1 MTRSRRSVRVVW
13 ALSIVVLLVAL
24 TIAGV
29 GEPGARTTGERVEQI
44 AATIKC
50 PTCVGQSVA
59 QSDAP
64 ASLAI
69 RADIERRIGIGETDD
84 DIRQAM
90 ATRFGPDVL
99 LTPSSSGLV
108 GLVWILP
115 IAAVTACLAVL
126 ASTLRR
132 WLRNRAAIPTGDDRT
147 LVAAALSDWHA
158 QNDG

>member
-1 MTRSRRSVRVVW
+1 MTRSRRSVRAVW

-69 RADIERRIGIGETDD
+69 RADIERRIGLGETDD
-84 DIRQAM
+84 GIRGAM
-90 ATRFGPDVL
+90 ATRFGPDIL
-99 LTPSSSGLV
+99 LSPSSSGLV
-108 GLVWILP
+108 GLVWLLP
-115 IAAVTACLAVL
+115 LVGATTSVAIVVVTVRR
-126 ASTLRR
+126 LRR
-132 WLRNRAAIPTGDDRT
+132 NRGAVATDDERT
-147 LVAAALSDWHA
+147 LVAAALSDWI
-158 QNDG
+158 DESSL